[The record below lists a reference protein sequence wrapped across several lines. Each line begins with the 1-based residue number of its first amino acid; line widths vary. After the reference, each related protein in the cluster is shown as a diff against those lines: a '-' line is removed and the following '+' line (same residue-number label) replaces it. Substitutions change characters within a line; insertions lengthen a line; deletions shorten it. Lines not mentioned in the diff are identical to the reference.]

1 MQPAAAPDAAIP
13 ASARPSQS
21 GLPPYEAILAAS
33 DLQPDPALR
42 IGRLPNGMTY
52 VIRHNETP
60 AGTAEV
66 RLRFDT
72 GSLDESAAEQGYA
85 HYVEHMAFNGST
97 NVPEGE
103 MVALLERKGLAFGAD
118 TNASTGFDATIYKL
132 SLPTNTPDL
141 LDTALMLMRET
152 AGELLFDDEA
162 VQREKGIILSERRD
176 RSTYQ
181 LLDLVDRFAFEAPD
195 ATYPD
200 RLPIGTLETLNAANG
215 KALRAYWERNYRPEL
230 AVLTVVGDYPVDA
243 VEAQIKAKF
252 SDWQA
257 KSPSVPQRAYGT
269 VDLTRAPAEDIYIH
283 PALPERVTA
292 TRQGQPQVSADTSA
306 SRRKDVLRW
315 IGYAIVN
322 RRLKRLTRQDDPP
335 FKSAGI
341 GTSDMFRMGRIS
353 RLVVDT
359 PEGQWKRGL
368 EAAVAEYRRALA
380 GGFSEAEVAEQ
391 LAKLM
396 TAQEDAAAGEA
407 TRTNAAL
414 TGEILNLFE
423 EGEIPTL
430 PSASLERLR
439 AMQAEITP
447 DAVLAALKAEMVPL
461 DDAMLRYSG
470 RTEPEGG
477 TAALRAA
484 WNEAMDAP
492 LADTAPPQVTEF
504 AYTDFGPAGTVVSD
518 ERDPVYDIRRVTF
531 ANNVHLNIKQTDL
544 AEDQVIVRVSLDGGD
559 LLNTRENPL
568 ATELVSS
575 LPAGGLG
582 EHSADELETILAG
595 RNVGARLG
603 ASGEVFTSTRTT
615 TPRDLGLQ
623 LQLIA
628 AYLTDPGY
636 RSEAISAYRRQLPDR
651 FARMDATPNA
661 ALATRQ
667 MEILSDKDPRYTI
680 QPIEAYEALDFADL
694 REAVADRLAKGAIEI
709 GIVGSIDEDEAIAMV
724 ARTIG
729 ALPAREPAF
738 LPRTDARQR
747 TFTATRGPVF
757 VRHGGQQDQAVI
769 RYFFPT
775 TDDSD
780 AALTARL
787 ELLQSV
793 VDIALTEELR
803 ERLGQAYS
811 PGVASS
817 MSQTYPG
824 FGIFLLNVGVDLSQV
839 APSVEA
845 IEETMRKLRDEPI
858 PADLVQ
864 RARQP
869 MLDKYDNALKSNAGW
884 LGLVDRAQSRGD
896 RLARFA
902 AYRGRLESIT
912 PAELQ
917 QAARKWLPAGG
928 AVEMIAIPEGV
939 SEPDL

>member
-1 MQPAAAPDAAIP
+1 M
-13 ASARPSQS
+13 
-21 GLPPYEAILAAS
+21 LAAT
-33 DLQPDPALR
+33 DLDPDPALR
-42 IGRLPNGMTY
+42 IGRLANGLTY
-52 VIRHNETP
+52 VIRQNATP

-72 GSLDESAAEQGYA
+72 GSLDETASEQGYA

-152 AGELLFDDEA
+152 ASELLFDEEA

-176 RSTYQ
+176 RNTYEFQ
-181 LLDLVDRFAFEAPD
+181 DVVDRFAFEAPG

-200 RLPIGTLETLNAANG
+200 RLPIGTLETLNAADG
-215 KALRAYWERNYRPEL
+215 KALRAFWERNYRPEL
-230 AVLTVVGDYPVDA
+230 AVLTVVGDYPVDT
-243 VEAQIKAKF
+243 VEAEIKARF
-252 SDWQA
+252 SDWKA
-257 KSPSVPQRAYGT
+257 RSTSVPDRVYGS
-269 VDLTRAPAEDIYIH
+269 VDLSRAPAEDIYLH

-292 TRQGQPQVSADTSA
+292 TRQGQPQLAPDTA
-306 SRRKDVLRW
+306 ATRRKDVLRW

-368 EAAVAEYRRALA
+368 DAAVAEYRRALA

-391 LAKLM
+391 LARLI

-407 TRTNAAL
+407 TRTNSAL
-414 TGEILNLFE
+414 TSEILDFFD
-423 EGEIPTL
+423 EGEVPTL

-439 AMQAEITP
+439 AMEAEITP
-447 DAVLAALKAEMVPL
+447 ESVLAALKDEMVPL

-492 LADTAPPQVTEF
+492 LADTAPPKVAEF

-531 ANNVHLNIKQTDL
+531 ANNVRLNIKKTDL
-544 AEDQVIVRVSLDGGD
+544 AEDQVIVRLSLDGGD
-559 LLNTRENPL
+559 LLKSKDNPL
-568 ATELVSS
+568 AVELAPS

-623 LQLIA
+623 LQLFA

-694 REAVADRLAKGAIEI
+694 RTVMADRLAKGAIEI
-709 GIVGSIDEDEAIAMV
+709 GIVGAVDEDEAIAMV
-724 ARTIG
+724 AKTIG
-729 ALPAREPAF
+729 ALPMREPDF

-747 TFTATRGPVF
+747 SFTATRGPVF
-757 VRHGGQQDQAVI
+757 VPHGGQDDQAVI

-780 AALTARL
+780 ARLTARL

-839 APSVEA
+839 PASVEA
-845 IEETMRKLRDEPI
+845 IEETLRQLRDEPI

-884 LGLVDRAQSRGD
+884 VGLVDRAQSQD
-896 RLARFA
+896 ERLARYA
-902 AYRGRLESIT
+902 AYRGTLESIT
-912 PAELQ
+912 PEQLRE
-917 QAARKWLPAGG
+917 AARKWLPEGG
-928 AVEMIAIPEGV
+928 AVEIVAIPEGA
-939 SEPDL
+939 EQPDL